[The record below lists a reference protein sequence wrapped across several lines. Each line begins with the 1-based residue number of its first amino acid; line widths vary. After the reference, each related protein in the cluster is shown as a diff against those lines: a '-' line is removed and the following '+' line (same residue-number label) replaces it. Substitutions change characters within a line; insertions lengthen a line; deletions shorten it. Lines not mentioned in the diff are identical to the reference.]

1 MNKIT
6 LKTCLLLNCL
16 FFFTIFL
23 YAKEDKE
30 IVIQIKDSVS
40 HSTLPNG
47 ALTVLS
53 NSKVYLFNEKGILKI
68 KSTIGDVRINHI
80 GYYDKEINL
89 NSNNDT
95 IILFLNPKEA
105 ALKEVIIKNSRYRNR
120 GNPAVE
126 LIKNVVKNREKN
138 QPHNKHNSISFQ
150 KYEKFNNG
158 FMTEKGVI
166 PRVPLLKKLDPIFQN
181 FDTTNIKDF
190 QLTPILLSED
200 VFRTY
205 RQNTPF
211 KENTIH
217 LGNKEIRFDDRY
229 INIKHSTEALKFIY
243 DGLDI
248 YDAEIQLFSRKILSP
263 ISGLG
268 PQFYKY
274 YIVDTLYKE
283 TANPIIHVE
292 FEPRTA
298 KAVLFRGDLKI
309 QLKDYAI
316 KDAEIFITKE
326 ANLNFIE
333 EAKINIYYQNAE
345 EENYIEEEYS
355 FTKASIMPQSGLN
368 IYIERA
374 VYFDK
379 MQFNKN
385 IDDSLFNV
393 KIDPKTVIKDF
404 DKDFWEEHRPVP
416 LTEAEEK
423 QYETFDSLNKT
434 KFFKTL
440 QDLGSFL
447 FTGYKQVGSWE
458 IGTLHNF
465 FAYNSVEGV
474 KLRLGARSTPRF
486 SKSLYF
492 SGYFGY
498 GFKDE
503 NTNYGLQMIKSFSKK
518 ESVFAFPYNYL
529 SLSHY
534 KDIRF
539 PGQDMQVLA
548 QANLLANIRT
558 TEANR
563 ILYNQR
569 TTLQYVR
576 DWNASLQTQIGLQYK
591 NEKPGGILLSDSL
604 STRPLNAYQNLSAL
618 LYFTWAPKQEI
629 IQQKE
634 KRNVLPNEYPVL
646 RGEIEWAPQ
655 NISLNTYS
663 FLRWNLSLFKRTYL
677 GPFGKIETRVNY
689 GKTHGTIPYTLLY
702 TPNTNTSYFLD
713 KNAFNLLN
721 YSEIVADEVFQF
733 YNEWQLDGLILNR
746 IPLIKH
752 LNFREVVAFQML
764 TGNLSNKNN
773 PFHNTEIPDMP
784 KDEEGN
790 YFINTMKWN
799 NPYMEINFGI
809 TNILKVIRVD
819 YVMRLSHK
827 NTDKKLNGGLK
838 ISVHFS
844 L

>member
-1 MNKIT
+1 MYKIT
-6 LKTCLLLNCL
+6 FKAALFLTHL
-16 FFFTIFL
+16 FFLTSFL
-23 YAKEDKE
+23 NAKEDKE
-30 IVIQIKDSVS
+30 IVLHIKDSIS
-40 HSTLPNG
+40 NSNLPNG
-47 ALTVLS
+47 SLTVLS
-53 NSKVYLFNEKGILKI
+53 NSKIYLFDENGYLKI
-68 KSTIGDVRINHI
+68 NSQIGKVKINHI
-80 GYYDKEINL
+80 GYFEKEINL
-89 NSNNDT
+89 NSNKDT
-95 IILFLNPKEA
+95 ISLYLSPREA
-105 ALKEVIIKNSRYRNR
+105 ALKEVVVKNTRYRNKD
-120 GNPAVE
+120 NPAVE
-126 LIKNVVKNREKN
+126 LIRNVVRNREKN
-138 QPHNKHNSISFQ
+138 QPHHRHNSISFQ

-181 FDTTNIKDF
+181 FDTTSIEDF

-200 VFRTY
+200 VFHFYKQR
-205 RQNTPF
+205 NPL

-274 YIVDTLYKE
+274 YIIDTLYKE
-283 TANPIIHVE
+283 TNNPLIHVS
-292 FEPRTA
+292 FEPRTE
-298 KAVLFRGDLKI
+298 KAVLFKGDLKI
-309 QLKDYAI
+309 QQKDYAI

-355 FTKASIMPQSGLN
+355 FTKASIVPQSGLHV
-368 IYIERA
+368 YIERA

-379 MQFNKN
+379 MKFNKT
-385 IDDSLFNV
+385 IKDSLFHV
-393 KIDPKTVIKDF
+393 KNDPETVIKDF
-404 DKDFWEEHRPVP
+404 DKEFWDKHRPVP

-434 KFFKTL
+434 KFFKVL

-447 FTGYKQVGSWE
+447 FTGYKQVGKWE

-465 FAYNSVEGV
+465 FAYNNVEGI
-474 KLRLGARSTPRF
+474 KLRLGLRSTPRF

-503 NTNYGLQMIKSFSKK
+503 NTNYGFQAIKSFSKK

-529 SLSHY
+529 SFSHY

-548 QANLLANIRT
+548 QANLLANIRS

-569 TTLQYVR
+569 STLQYVR
-576 DWNASLQTQIGLQYK
+576 DWTASLQTQIGIQHKY
-591 NEKPGGILLSDSL
+591 EKPGGILASDSL
-604 STRPLNAYQNLSAL
+604 SERALIDYQNLSTL
-618 LYFTWAPKQEI
+618 FYFTWAPKQEI

-634 KRNVLPNEYPVL
+634 KRNVLPNQYPVL
-646 RGEIEWAPQ
+646 RGELEWAPQ
-655 NISLNTYS
+655 DIDLNTYS

-677 GPFGKIETRVNY
+677 GPFGKIETRINY
-689 GKTHGTIPYTLLY
+689 GKIHGTIPYTLLF

-721 YSEIVADEVFQF
+721 YSELVADELFQF

-752 LNFREVVAFQML
+752 LNFREVISFQML
-764 TGNLSNKNN
+764 MGNLSNRNN
-773 PFHNTEIPDMP
+773 PFYNTEIPDMP
-784 KDEEGN
+784 KNEDGN
-790 YFINTMKWN
+790 YFIKPLNWD

-809 TNILKVIRVD
+809 TNILKVFRVD
-819 YVMRLSHK
+819 YIMRLSHRH
-827 NTDKKLNGGLK
+827 TEPKLNGGFK
-838 ISVHFS
+838 FSVHFS

>member
-1 MNKIT
+1 
-6 LKTCLLLNCL
+6 
-16 FFFTIFL
+16 
-23 YAKEDKE
+23 
-30 IVIQIKDSVS
+30 
-40 HSTLPNG
+40 
-47 ALTVLS
+47 
-53 NSKVYLFNEKGILKI
+53 
-68 KSTIGDVRINHI
+68 
-80 GYYDKEINL
+80 
-89 NSNNDT
+89 
-95 IILFLNPKEA
+95 
-105 ALKEVIIKNSRYRNR
+105 
-120 GNPAVE
+120 
-126 LIKNVVKNREKN
+126 
-138 QPHNKHNSISFQ
+138 
-150 KYEKFNNG
+150 
-158 FMTEKGVI
+158 
-166 PRVPLLKKLDPIFQN
+166 
-181 FDTTNIKDF
+181 
-190 QLTPILLSED
+190 
-200 VFRTY
+200 
-205 RQNTPF
+205 
-211 KENTIH
+211 
-217 LGNKEIRFDDRY
+217 
-229 INIKHSTEALKFIY
+229 
-243 DGLDI
+243 
-248 YDAEIQLFSRKILSP
+248 
-263 ISGLG
+263 
-268 PQFYKY
+268 
-274 YIVDTLYKE
+274 
-283 TANPIIHVE
+283 
-292 FEPRTA
+292 
-298 KAVLFRGDLKI
+298 
-309 QLKDYAI
+309 
-316 KDAEIFITKE
+316 
-326 ANLNFIE
+326 
-333 EAKINIYYQNAE
+333 
-345 EENYIEEEYS
+345 
-355 FTKASIMPQSGLN
+355 
-368 IYIERA
+368 
-374 VYFDK
+374 
-379 MQFNKN
+379 
-385 IDDSLFNV
+385 
-393 KIDPKTVIKDF
+393 
-404 DKDFWEEHRPVP
+404 
-416 LTEAEEK
+416 
-423 QYETFDSLNKT
+423 
-434 KFFKTL
+434 
-440 QDLGSFL
+440 
-447 FTGYKQVGSWE
+447 
-458 IGTLHNF
+458 
-465 FAYNSVEGV
+465 
-474 KLRLGARSTPRF
+474 
-486 SKSLYF
+486 
-492 SGYFGY
+492 
-498 GFKDE
+498 
-503 NTNYGLQMIKSFSKK
+503 MIKSFSKK

-721 YSEIVADEVFQF
+721 YSEIVADEVLQF